1 MTINRRRVM
10 NWVLV
15 FSLGFNFLV
24 IGGITAR
31 LMAHSD
37 FRPIPPSLSWIY
49 DDLDESTRAQLQPI
63 LQEFGEISLPLRGE
77 MFRAQR
83 KLGELMTQVPMDKE
97 AIAVAFDEL
106 RKASLVF
113 QETTHAQTISVFEL
127 LNPEQRIMAL
137 RFLSERISPFGGNDG
152 DDRDK
157 DDRDT
162 AASDDNNTADR

>member
-15 FSLGFNFLV
+15 ISLGLNLLV
-24 IGGITAR
+24 VGGITAR
-31 LMAHSD
+31 ILSHSG

-49 DDLDESTRAQLQPI
+49 DDLDEATRAQLRPM
-63 LQEFGEISLPLRGE
+63 LREFGEISLPLRGE

-83 KLGELMTQVPMDKE
+83 KLSDLMTEEPMDKE

-113 QETTHAQTISVFEL
+113 QETTHSQTIAVFEL
-127 LNPEQRIMAL
+127 LNPEQRTMAL
-137 RFLSERISPFGGNDG
+137 RFLSDRSNPFDD
-152 DDRDK
+152 DDREVG
-157 DDRDT
+157 DREP
-162 AASDDNNTADR
+162 AGH

>member
-15 FSLGFNFLV
+15 ISLGFNLLV
-24 IGGITAR
+24 VGGITAR
-31 LMAHSD
+31 IMSHSG

-49 DDLDESTRAQLQPI
+49 DDLDEATRAKLRPM
-63 LQEFGEISLPLRGE
+63 LREFGEISLPLRGE

-83 KLGELMTQVPMDKE
+83 KLSDLMTEEPMNKE

-113 QETTHAQTISVFEL
+113 QETTHAQTIAVFEL
-127 LNPEQRIMAL
+127 LNPEQRTMAL
-137 RFLSERISPFGGNDG
+137 RFLSDRSNPFDD
-152 DDRDK
+152 DDRDGGN
-157 DDRDT
+157 REP
-162 AASDDNNTADR
+162 AGH

>member
-15 FSLGFNFLV
+15 ISLGFNLLV
-24 IGGITAR
+24 VGGITAR
-31 LMAHSD
+31 IMSHSD

-49 DDLDESTRAQLQPI
+49 DDLDEATRAKLRPM
-63 LQEFGEISLPLRGE
+63 LREFGEISLPLRGE

-83 KLGELMTQVPMDKE
+83 KLSDLMTEEPMDKE

-113 QETTHAQTISVFEL
+113 QETTHAQTIAVFEL
-127 LNPEQRIMAL
+127 LNPEQRTMAL
-137 RFLSERISPFGGNDG
+137 RFLSDRSNPFDA
-152 DDRDK
+152 DDREGPGRSLK
-157 DDRDT
+157 P
-162 AASDDNNTADR
+162 AP

>member
-15 FSLGFNFLV
+15 ISLGFNFLV
-24 IGGITAR
+24 VGGITAR
-31 LMAHSD
+31 ILSHSG

-49 DDLDESTRAQLQPI
+49 DDLDEATRAKLRPM
-63 LQEFGEISLPLRGE
+63 LREFGKISLPLRGE

-83 KLGELMTQVPMDKE
+83 TLSDLMTEEPMDKE

-113 QETTHAQTISVFEL
+113 QETTHAQTIAVFEL

-137 RFLSERISPFGGNDG
+137 RFLSDRTNPFDD
-152 DDRDK
+152 DDRDAG
-157 DDRDT
+157 DREP
-162 AASDDNNTADR
+162 AGH